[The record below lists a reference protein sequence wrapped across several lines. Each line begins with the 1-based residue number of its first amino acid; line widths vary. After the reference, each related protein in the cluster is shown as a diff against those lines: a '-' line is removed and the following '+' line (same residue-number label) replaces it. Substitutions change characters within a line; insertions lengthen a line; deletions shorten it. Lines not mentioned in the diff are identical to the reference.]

1 MLAACKFIKK
11 TKKKQKNY
19 YKSREHIE
27 RWIYK
32 TSYYLSNIFVYAFI

>member
-11 TKKKQKNY
+11 TKKKNKKIIINQE
-19 YKSREHIE
+19 SIE